1 MKDIKIG
8 DKVKGG
14 KRYQKAVEGIYKGL
28 GGYNGYKVEV
38 DGLMFNLHWI
48 EAVE

>member
-1 MKDIKIG
+1 MANIKVG

-14 KRYQKAVEGIYKGL
+14 KRYQKAVQGIYKGL
-28 GGYNGYKVEV
+28 GGYNGYIVEV
-38 DGLMFNLHWI
+38 DGLEFNLDWI